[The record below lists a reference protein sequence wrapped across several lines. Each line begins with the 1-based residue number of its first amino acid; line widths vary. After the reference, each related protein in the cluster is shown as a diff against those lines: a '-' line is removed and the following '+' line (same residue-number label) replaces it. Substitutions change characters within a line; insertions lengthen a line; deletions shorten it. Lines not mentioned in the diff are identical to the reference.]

1 MDTLTA
7 LSNITGGMES
17 FGEAG
22 QLMAAASGYKQQGQ
36 LAEVSAAGEIA
47 AGELASKRVA
57 VQGEKYVSRLRS
69 MYAKAGVKLTGTPAA
84 MWAESERNAQ
94 LDIVNTKL
102 NAAAR
107 ANEYGFQSLQ
117 MKLAAGRARTAAWAK
132 AGEGVLK
139 IGTAMAMSG
148 AGSGSYSSGG
158 AHAGSARL
166 AGSNVT
172 GGSSTMLDT
181 NSVFMK

>member
-7 LSNITGGMES
+7 LSNITGGMQS

-84 MWAESERNAQ
+84 VWAESERNAQ

-107 ANEYGFQSLQ
+107 ANAYGFQSLQ

-139 IGTAMAMSG
+139 IGTAMAMSQ
-148 AGSGSYSSGG
+148 AGVSGVNK
-158 AHAGSARL
+158 AGSAS
-166 AGSNVT
+166 GTTSVT
-172 GGSSTMLDT
+172 TRGNTTYLNT
-181 NSVFMK
+181 TEL

>member
-1 MDTLTA
+1 MDSLTL
-7 LSNITGGMES
+7 LSNITGGLQS

-22 QLMAAASGYKQQGQ
+22 QLMAASSGYKANAG
-36 LAEVSAAGEIA
+36 LLDVSAKGEIA
-47 AGELASKRVA
+47 AGELASRRVA

-84 MWAESERNAQ
+84 VWAESERNAQ

-107 ANEYGFQSLQ
+107 ANAYGFEALQ
-117 MKLAAGRARTAAWAK
+117 NRLAAGRARTAAWAK

-148 AGSGSYSSGG
+148 GGTAQGLPKGTTINGTGTQTGQTGYGSL
-158 AHAGSARL
+158 RI
-166 AGSNVT
+166 
-172 GGSSTMLDT
+172 
-181 NSVFMK
+181 

>member
-1 MDTLTA
+1 MDMLTT
-7 LSNITGGMES
+7 LSNITGGMQS

-47 AGELASKRVA
+47 AGDLASKRVA

-84 MWAESERNAQ
+84 VWAESERNAQ

-139 IGTAMAMSG
+139 IGTAMAMS
-148 AGSGSYSSGG
+148 SSGG
-158 AHAGSARL
+158 KGMTVKGAGTAP
-166 AGSNVT
+166 SNT
-172 GGSSTMLDT
+172 APYKAPR
-181 NSVFMK
+181 F

>member
-1 MDTLTA
+1 MDTLTI

-22 QLMAAASGYKQQGQ
+22 QLMAAASGYKANAS
-36 LAEVSAAGEIA
+36 LLDVSAQGEIA

-84 MWAESERNAQ
+84 VWAESERNAQ

-107 ANEYGFQSLQ
+107 ANEYGWQAVQ
-117 MKLAAGRARTAAWAK
+117 ARMAAGNARTAAIAK
-132 AGEGVLK
+132 AGQGVLN
-139 IGTAMAMSG
+139 IATSMAMSSSSSSGMTVKG
-148 AGSGSYSSGG
+148 AGK
-158 AHAGSARL
+158 AP
-166 AGSNVT
+166 SNT
-172 GGSSTMLDT
+172 APYKAPR
-181 NSVFMK
+181 F

>member
-1 MDTLTA
+1 MDLLTT
-7 LSNITGGMES
+7 LSNVTGGLQS

-22 QLMAAASGYKQQGQ
+22 QLMAAASGYKSQAG
-36 LAEVSAAGEIA
+36 LLDLSGKGEIA

-57 VQGEKYVSRLRS
+57 VQGEKYVSRMKS
-69 MYAKAGVKLTGTPAA
+69 MYAKAGVKFTGTPAA

-107 ANEYGFQSLQ
+107 ANAYGFEALQ
-117 MKLAAGRARTAAWAK
+117 NRLAAGRARTAAWAK

-148 AGSGSYSSGG
+148 SGG
-158 AHAGSARL
+158 SNVNQAGSAS
-166 AGSNVT
+166 GPTSVT
-172 GGSSTMLDT
+172 TRGNTTYLNT
-181 NSVFMK
+181 TEL